1 MASGDVRLSGF
12 FHPIEEDPPMQ
23 AARVVDGEL
32 TIAQDLDVPTPGAD
46 EARVRIT
53 SAGVCHSD
61 LHLVKG
67 HWFGLQIPE
76 VGHEAIGI
84 VEELGP
90 GAERFADVGDRVILG
105 LGGAGGGY
113 WCGAC
118 VHCLGGEPRLCDQG
132 ANIMGVFAEQF
143 CVYAK
148 SLVKLPASVPDEE
161 APLACG
167 GLTAYG
173 AVKKLTK
180 HNIHPGSTVAVIGA
194 AGGLGHYAV
203 QLLKAFGYKVV
214 GVDLGE
220 DKLTFVKELGADQAV
235 EPAEAEAMG
244 ATGVIDAAL
253 VFTAVKAGFDL
264 AINMVRKGGLFVGVG
279 IPPTTEGNIEINPMI
294 FFSKGITMI
303 YSGVGTVQDM
313 RELVALAADG
323 KVKSHVGR
331 TASLSELP
339 AVFEELE
346 AGSYVGRAV
355 ITDLSS

>member
-1 MASGDVRLSGF
+1 
-12 FHPIEEDPPMQ
+12 MQ

-32 TIAQDLDVPTPGAD
+32 TIAQDLDIPSPGPD
-46 EARVRIT
+46 QARVRIT

-84 VEELGP
+84 VEELGA

-148 SLVKLPASVPDEE
+148 SLVKLPDSVPDEE

-220 DKLTFVKELGADQAV
+220 DKLTFVKDLGADQAV
-235 EPAEAEAMG
+235 EPDEAEAIG
-244 ATGVIDAAL
+244 AAGGVDAAL

-313 RELVALAADG
+313 RELVQLAADG

-331 TASLSELP
+331 TGTLSELP

-346 AGSYVGRAV
+346 AGAYVGRAV

>member
-1 MASGDVRLSGF
+1 
-12 FHPIEEDPPMQ
+12 MQ
-23 AARVVDGEL
+23 AARVIDGEL
-32 TIAQDLDVPTPGAD
+32 QITEVDVPEPGPD
-46 EARVRIT
+46 QARVRIT

-67 HWFGLQIPE
+67 HWFGMQIPE

-90 GAERFADVGDRVILG
+90 GAERFTAVGDRVILG
-105 LGGAGGGY
+105 LGGTGGGY

-118 VHCLGGEPRLCDQG
+118 IHCLGGEPRLCDQG
-132 ANIMGVFAEQF
+132 SGIMGTFAEQF

-148 SLVKLPASVPDEE
+148 SLVTLPPSIGDEE

-180 HNIHPGSTVAVIGA
+180 HSIGPGSTVGVIGA

-220 DKLTFVKELGADQAV
+220 EKLTFVKELGADQAV
-235 EPAEAEAMG
+235 EPAEAAAIGEAG
-244 ATGVIDAAL
+244 GVDAVL

-264 AINMVRKGGLFVGVG
+264 AITMLRKGGLFVAVG
-279 IPPTTEGNIEINPMI
+279 IPPTSEGNIEINPMI
-294 FFSKGITMI
+294 FFSKAITMI

-313 RELVALAADG
+313 RELVALSADG
-323 KVKSHVGR
+323 KVKSHIGR
-331 TASLSELP
+331 QGPLSELP
-339 AVFEELE
+339 AIFEELE
-346 AGSYVGRAV
+346 SGAYVGRAV
-355 ITDLSS
+355 ITDLGA